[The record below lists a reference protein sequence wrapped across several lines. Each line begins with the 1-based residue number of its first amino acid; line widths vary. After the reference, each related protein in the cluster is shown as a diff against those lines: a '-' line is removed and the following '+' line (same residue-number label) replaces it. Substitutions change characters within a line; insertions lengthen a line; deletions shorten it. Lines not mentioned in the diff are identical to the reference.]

1 MKVREIMSTHVQ
13 RISSSA
19 MVSEAAERMR
29 IFDIGALPVLE
40 EDKVVGM
47 LTDRDIVIRAV
58 AAGLDPK
65 MTVIKDVFT
74 PNVLCCFQED
84 DIETAARIM
93 EDNQVRRLV
102 VLGDDNTVVGM
113 LSLGD
118 LALKTKINH
127 LAYEILERVCE
138 PARG

>member
-1 MKVREIMSTHVQ
+1 MKVKEIMSTHVQ
-13 RISSSA
+13 SISSSA

-40 EDKVVGM
+40 DKKIVGM

-74 PNVLCCFQED
+74 PNILSCSQED
-84 DIETAARIM
+84 EIETAAKIM

-102 VLGDDNTVVGM
+102 VLGDDNAVVGM

-118 LALKTKINH
+118 LALNTSIDH
-127 LAYEILERVCE
+127 LTWEILEKVCE
-138 PARG
+138 PART

>member
-19 MVSEAAERMR
+19 MVSEAAEKMR

-40 EDKVVGM
+40 ENKIVGM
-47 LTDRDIVIRAV
+47 LTDRDIVIRAI
-58 AAGLDPK
+58 ATGLDPK

-74 PNVLCCFQED
+74 PNVFCCSQED

-102 VLGDDNTVVGM
+102 VLGDDNSVVGM

-118 LALKTKINH
+118 LALKTSVDH
-127 LAYEILERVCE
+127 LAFEILEKVCE
-138 PARG
+138 PTRG